1 MARTMNTLESIKKD
15 CSESGWDGYTAEP
28 INDIILENAKLV
40 QPFIPDNFE
49 LFPCGDGSVQWE
61 NSERTEDDVLEII
74 EIYENKF
81 YHEIVNEETV
91 IKESNDINEF
101 VKYLKQWLVE
111 NKIKEI
117 EKDFKNC

>member
-1 MARTMNTLESIKKD
+1 MNTLESIKKE
-15 CSESGWDGYTAEP
+15 CSDSGWDGYTAEP

-40 QPFIPDNFE
+40 QPFISDNFE

-81 YHEIVNEETV
+81 YHKIIKLSTMGDKETIVKKSKN
-91 IKESNDINEF
+91 INEF
-101 VKYLKQWLVE
+101 VKHLKQRFV
-111 NKIKEI
+111 
-117 EKDFKNC
+117 